1 MPDYKTIADM
11 LDILDRHYVDRQD
24 EMLSYLLKMAR
35 EHSAAKRPVTTER
48 TVRTAF
54 EV

>member
-11 LDILDRHYVDRQD
+11 LDVLDRHYVNSQD

-35 EHSAAKRPVTTER
+35 EHSAANNPMKRAE
-48 TVRTAF
+48 TVRVLRAA
-54 EV
+54 